1 MNGILNRIKLDSCK
15 GAEGAYAI
23 LWSDLVALRRCLPN
37 YLIATVVAPLLYI
50 AAFVFGLGR
59 DIRMDGQ
66 SYLQFVIPGIIAM
79 TAMNSSFNGAGTR
92 LVIDQIHWRSFDES
106 LMAPIGQI
114 WLLLGK
120 AMIGVLRGLVSSL
133 AFLIMALI
141 ISPNLHIGLFFLTSL
156 LLCCLIFSFLG
167 VFSALLA
174 RSYDDM
180 ILFTSIIIMPMAF
193 LGGTFFSLNY
203 LPPILKYALYFLPLT
218 HASICLRASILGQSV
233 PYFSLLAMLGFLA
246 IFVGG
251 TLLVL
256 RRKDA

>member
-1 MNGILNRIKLDSCK
+1 
-15 GAEGAYAI
+15 
-23 LWSDLVALRRCLPN
+23 
-37 YLIATVVAPLLYI
+37 
-50 AAFVFGLGR
+50 
-59 DIRMDGQ
+59 
-66 SYLQFVIPGIIAM
+66 
-79 TAMNSSFNGAGTR
+79 
-92 LVIDQIHWRSFDES
+92 
-106 LMAPIGQI
+106 
-114 WLLLGK
+114 
-120 AMIGVLRGLVSSL
+120 MIGVLRGLVSSL

-203 LPPILKYALYFLPLT
+203 LPPILKSALYFLPLT